1 MKDPLKDNV
10 QILKPSD
17 WMNRDRNRRR
27 SMDQDN
33 DTLEEKNATVA
44 VVLSILF
51 TGAGHLYAGKESQG
65 TTLLVIYFA
74 LAVLSA
80 VTGGVLLIALFPFWL
95 WGIFDVN
102 YLVEE
107 HNIRVRKATQER
119 QAEQEKAQ
127 AEQEKIRKET
137 TDTSEFVEQIEKL
150 SKLHSANFLSEDEYS
165 SQKKDLIL
173 SLLDKK
179 PQDDPIDFF
188 TALVPSIEKK
198 YLTEEEISQIKK
210 FVE

>member
-1 MKDPLKDNV
+1 M
-10 QILKPSD
+10 S
-17 WMNRDRNRRR
+17 
-27 SMDQDN
+27 QDI
-33 DTLEEKNATVA
+33 DTLQEKNTAIA
-44 VVLSILF
+44 IALSVLW
-51 TGAGHLYAGKESQG
+51 TGAGHLYVGKENKG
-65 TTLLVIYFA
+65 AILLIIYFA

-80 VTGGVLLIALFPFWL
+80 VTGGLLLIALFPFWL

-107 HNIRVRKATQER
+107 HNIRVRKAPQER

-150 SKLHSANFLSEDEYS
+150 SKLHSANFLSEDEYKA
-165 SQKKDLIL
+165 QKKDLIL

-179 PQDDPIDFF
+179 PQDNPIDFF
-188 TALVPSIEKK
+188 SALIPSIKK
-198 YLTEEEISQIKK
+198 GYLTEEEISQIKK
-210 FVE
+210 FVA

>member
-1 MKDPLKDNV
+1 MKDPLRDV
-10 QILKPSD
+10 QSLKPSD
-17 WMNRDRNRRR
+17 WMNRNRRR

-33 DTLEEKNATVA
+33 DTLEEKNATIA

-51 TGAGHLYAGKESQG
+51 TGAGHLYAGKESRG

-80 VTGGVLLIALFPFWL
+80 VTGGLLLIALLPFWL
-95 WGIFDVN
+95 WGIIDAN
-102 YLVEE
+102 HLVDE

-119 QAEQEKAQ
+119 QAEQEEAK
-127 AEQEKIRKET
+127 AEQEEVKKQTIASLDFVMRLEKI
-137 TDTSEFVEQIEKL
+137 
-150 SKLHSANFLSEDEYS
+150 SKLHIVKFLTEEEYL

-173 SLLDKK
+173 SLLEKK
-179 PQDDPIDFF
+179 PREDTVDFF
-188 TALVPSIEKK
+188 SALIPSMEKG
-198 YLTEEEISQIKK
+198 YLTEAEISQIKK